1 MIIYYADRDLK
12 RHDVKPQDEAIW
24 CMADELGP
32 DRNAI
37 NNDMMQDLDN
47 NEGDDR
53 AMKKRPAIGNG
64 TCKRSYKL

>member
-1 MIIYYADRDLK
+1 
-12 RHDVKPQDEAIW
+12 
-24 CMADELGP
+24 MADELGP